1 MIIKDGMQATEE
13 EIVSFLMIGQSN
25 MAGRGNIED
34 VPPIRNP
41 KCLMLRM
48 GRWQHMNEPIN
59 PDRAIFAGKYRSG
72 VGLAA
77 SFADS
82 YSKEHEN
89 RVGLIP
95 CADGGT
101 PLSAW
106 MPGEIL
112 FDHAVMMTKLAM
124 RTSRFG
130 GILWHQG
137 ENDCAK
143 EELLQTYKER
153 FIPMITAM
161 RRELGAEELPV
172 IIGEVS
178 EYITDAWKMGDRPAR
193 LNGIFREIAAEL
205 PCCGVASSKD
215 LALKA
220 DGIHFCSA
228 SCRTFGERYYDIYKE
243 LTKNN

>member
-1 MIIKDGMQATEE
+1 MH
-13 EIVSFLMIGQSN
+13 SFLLIGQSN
-25 MAGRGNIED
+25 MAGRGFLNEAVSFDTRRIH
-34 VPPIRNP
+34 VLRN
-41 KCLMLRM
+41 
-48 GRWQHMNEPIN
+48 GRWQTMYRPVN
-59 PDRAIFAGKYRSG
+59 PDRPFSG
-72 VGLAA
+72 TCLAE
-77 SFADS
+77 SFAKAYADAHPDV
-82 YSKEHEN
+82 E
-89 RVGLIP
+89 VGVIP

-101 PLSAW
+101 SLEKW
-106 MPGEIL
+106 QPGGLL
-112 FDHAVMMTKLAM
+112 FDNAVHCAKLAM

-153 FIPMITAM
+153 FITMITAM
-161 RRELGAEELPV
+161 RRELGAEKLPV